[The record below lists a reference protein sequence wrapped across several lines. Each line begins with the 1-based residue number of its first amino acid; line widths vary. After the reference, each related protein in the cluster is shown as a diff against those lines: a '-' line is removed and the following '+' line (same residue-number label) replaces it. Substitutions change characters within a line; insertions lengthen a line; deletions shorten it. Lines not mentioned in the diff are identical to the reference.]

1 MGKYLE
7 QNLSKNEV
15 IVKQAKLSGV
25 SIFTGGIF
33 AYFTTELAVTNKNVI
48 GRVGFISKKVMS
60 SPLNKVQN
68 VSVSKRLF
76 GSIFGYGKVKID
88 TAAGS
93 YSFKYIKK
101 PEEFKK
107 VVFDQMEVFEK
118 EKVKQQAAEMAA
130 AMSGAMQRQ

>member
-7 QNLSKNEV
+7 QNLSRNEK
-15 IVKQAKLSGV
+15 IVKQAKLFAV

-33 AYFTTELAVTNKNVI
+33 AYATTELAVTNKNVI
-48 GRVGFISKKVMS
+48 GRVGFIRKKVMS

-68 VSVSKRLF
+68 VAVSKGLF

-101 PEEFKK
+101 PEDFKK
-107 VVFDQMEVFEK
+107 TVFDQMEIFER

-130 AMSGAMQRQ
+130 AMSGAMKQ

>member
-7 QNLSKNEV
+7 QNLSRNEKM
-15 IVKQAKLSGV
+15 VKQAKLSAV

-33 AYFTTELAVTNKNVI
+33 AYATTELAVTNKNVI
-48 GRVGFISKKVMS
+48 GRVGFIRKKVMS

-68 VSVSKRLF
+68 VAVSKGLF

-101 PEEFKK
+101 PEDFKK
-107 VVFDQMEVFEK
+107 TVFDQMEIFER

-130 AMSGAMQRQ
+130 AMSGAMKQ

>member
-7 QNLSKNEV
+7 QNLGRNEK
-15 IVKQAKLSGV
+15 IVKQAKLSV
-25 SIFTGGIF
+25 VALFTGGLF
-33 AYFTTELAVTNKNVI
+33 SFLTTELAVTNKNVI
-48 GRVGFISKKVMS
+48 GRVGFIRKKTMS

-68 VSVSKRLF
+68 VSVSKGVF

-93 YSFKYIKK
+93 YSFKYVKK

-107 VVFDQMEVFEK
+107 TVFDQMEVYER

-130 AMSGAMQRQ
+130 AMSGAMKQH